1 MAKTFQF
8 RYEELQILPE
18 EIEEFMGFEPGQS
31 PEPFPELIAQAL
43 NLAPKHC
50 HIKGAFQIFSEI
62 SIHPQKETI
71 SIEDQTFSPGKV
83 VVTQLKEATR
93 LAVFVCTAG
102 AGISEFSK
110 QTAAEG
116 DEMLAYALDV
126 IGSVTVDKAAAK
138 LQEKI
143 LEEVKKAG
151 FNITDPFSPGYCN
164 WSVAEQHQLFSLL
177 PSGICGISLSN
188 SSLMHPIKSVS
199 GITGIGKHCKQM
211 GYQCN
216 WCTDR
221 DCFVGKI
228 KRRKNS
234 KKIL

>member
-8 RYEELQILPE
+8 HFEELHILPE

-43 NLAPKHC
+43 NLASKHC
-50 HIKGAFQIFSEI
+50 HINGAFQIFSKI

-102 AGISEFSK
+102 AGISEISK
-110 QTAAEG
+110 KKAAKG
-116 DEMLAYALDV
+116 DEMIAYALDV
-126 IGSVTVDKAAAK
+126 VGSVTADKAAGK
-138 LQEKI
+138 LLEKMQK
-143 LEEVKKAG
+143 EVQPAG

-164 WSVAEQHQLFSLL
+164 WGVAEQHRLFALL
-177 PSGICGISLSN
+177 PSGICGISLSE
-188 SSLMHPIKSVS
+188 SALMHPIKSVS
-199 GITGIGKHCKQM
+199 GITGIGKDCKQM

-221 DCFVGKI
+221 ECFVGKI

>member
-8 RYEELQILPE
+8 HFEELHILPE

-31 PEPFPELIAQAL
+31 PEPFPELITRAL

-50 HIKGAFQIFSEI
+50 HINGAFQIFSEI

-71 SIEDQTFSPGKV
+71 KIENQTFSPGKI
-83 VVTQLKEATR
+83 VVTQLKEATQ

-102 AGISEFSK
+102 VGISNFSK
-110 QTAAEG
+110 QIAAEG

-126 IGSVTVDKAAAK
+126 VGSVTVDKAAGK

-143 LEEVKKAG
+143 LEEVAVQDLK
-151 FNITDPFSPGYCN
+151 ITDPFSPGYCN
-164 WSVAEQHQLFSLL
+164 WSVAEQHELFSLL
-177 PSGICGISLSN
+177 PSGICGISLSD

-199 GITGIGKHCKQM
+199 GITGIGNNCKQM